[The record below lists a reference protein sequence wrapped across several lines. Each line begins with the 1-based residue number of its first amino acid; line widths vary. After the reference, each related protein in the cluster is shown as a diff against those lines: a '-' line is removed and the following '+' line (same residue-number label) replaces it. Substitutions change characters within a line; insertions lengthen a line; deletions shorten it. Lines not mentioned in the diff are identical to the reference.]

1 MFETLVIFGGG
12 FLLAIIFSYFRRFKK
27 KHERI
32 IDWKIEND
40 ENLSNEGSAKY
51 IRLALLDNDKANT
64 ETQVIT
70 NFRRRGKV

>member
-1 MFETLVIFGGG
+1 MFKALLFFGGG
-12 FLLAIIFSYFRRFKK
+12 FFLALIFYHLRRFNK

-32 IDWKIEND
+32 IDWDIKND
-40 ENLSNEGSAKY
+40 KNLHNEGSAKY

>member
-12 FLLAIIFSYFRRFKK
+12 FLLAIIFSYFRRLKK

-70 NFRRRGKV
+70 TRRRGKV